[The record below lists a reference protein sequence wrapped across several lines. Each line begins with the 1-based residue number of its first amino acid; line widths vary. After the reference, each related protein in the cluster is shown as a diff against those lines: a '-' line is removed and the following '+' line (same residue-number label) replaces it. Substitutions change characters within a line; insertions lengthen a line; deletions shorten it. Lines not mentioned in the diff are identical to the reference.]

1 MGFFNDYINELYLK
15 NTNKKECYCSRKAHM
30 DHSESDRKGKIEVFW
45 RENPL
50 QIDIQMISKGMF
62 DGEMSI

>member
-1 MGFFNDYINELYLK
+1 
-15 NTNKKECYCSRKAHM
+15 M

-50 QIDIQMISKGMF
+50 QIDIQMISKGKL
-62 DGEMSI
+62 DVEASSENNVELPCCTE